1 MASLV
6 SAHDKKL
13 ADLKNTMKTRNQTYY
28 NKGFRDTENS
38 ARLVVFQAR
47 KLSFMG
53 GWMVAVNTIGLP
65 NTSSFRSANQIP
77 LSEDPEVEAQ
87 AQEQSKDS
95 SEKEENAKSP
105 EMREL
110 SHQIDSHVV
119 VLDED
124 NTTTITPSVTQGT
137 T

>member
-13 ADLKNTMKTRNQTYY
+13 ADLNNTMKTRNQTYY
-28 NKGFRDTENS
+28 NKGFRDAENS
-38 ARLVVFQAR
+38 AGLVVFQAR
-47 KLSFMG
+47 KFSFME

-65 NTSSFRSANQIP
+65 DTSSFRSANQIP

-95 SEKEENAKSP
+95 SEKEENAESP

-124 NTTTITPSVTQGT
+124 NTTTTAPSVT
-137 T
+137 

>member
-6 SAHDKKL
+6 SADDKKL
-13 ADLKNTMKTRNQTYY
+13 ADLNNTMKTRNQTYY
-28 NKGFRDTENS
+28 NKGFRDAENS
-38 ARLVVFQAR
+38 AGLVVFQAR
-47 KLSFMG
+47 KFSFME

-65 NTSSFRSANQIP
+65 DTSSFRSANQIP

-95 SEKEENAKSP
+95 SEKEENAESP

-124 NTTTITPSVTQGT
+124 NTTTTAPSVT
-137 T
+137 

>member
-1 MASLV
+1 
-6 SAHDKKL
+6 
-13 ADLKNTMKTRNQTYY
+13 MKTRNQTYY
-28 NKGFRDTENS
+28 NKGFRDVENS
-38 ARLVVFQAR
+38 AGLVVFQAR
-47 KLSFMG
+47 KFSFME
-53 GWMVAVNTIGLP
+53 GWMVAMNTIGLP
-65 NTSSFRSANQIP
+65 DTSSFRSANQIP

-95 SEKEENAKSP
+95 SEKEENAESP

-124 NTTTITPSVTQGT
+124 NTTTTAPSVT
-137 T
+137 

>member
-1 MASLV
+1 
-6 SAHDKKL
+6 
-13 ADLKNTMKTRNQTYY
+13 MKTRNQTYY
-28 NKGFRDTENS
+28 NKGFRDAENS
-38 ARLVVFQAR
+38 AGLVVFQAR
-47 KLSFMG
+47 KFSFME
-53 GWMVAVNTIGLP
+53 GWMVAMNTIGLP
-65 NTSSFRSANQIP
+65 DTSSFRSANQIP

-95 SEKEENAKSP
+95 SEKEENAESP

-124 NTTTITPSVTQGT
+124 NTTTTAPSVT
-137 T
+137 

>member
-1 MASLV
+1 
-6 SAHDKKL
+6 
-13 ADLKNTMKTRNQTYY
+13 
-28 NKGFRDTENS
+28 
-38 ARLVVFQAR
+38 
-47 KLSFMG
+47 
-53 GWMVAVNTIGLP
+53 MVAVNTIGLP

-77 LSEDPEVEAQ
+77 LSEDPKVQAQ

>member
-1 MASLV
+1 
-6 SAHDKKL
+6 
-13 ADLKNTMKTRNQTYY
+13 
-28 NKGFRDTENS
+28 
-38 ARLVVFQAR
+38 
-47 KLSFMG
+47 
-53 GWMVAVNTIGLP
+53 MVAVNTIGLP

-77 LSEDPEVEAQ
+77 LSEDPKVEAQ